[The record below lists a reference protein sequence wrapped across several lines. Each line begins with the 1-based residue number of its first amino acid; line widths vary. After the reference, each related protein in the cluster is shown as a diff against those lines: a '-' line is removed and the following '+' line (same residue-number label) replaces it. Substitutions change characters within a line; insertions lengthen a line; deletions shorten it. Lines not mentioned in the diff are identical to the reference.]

1 MRVIKQVG
9 TIQLIQGST
18 MAIGLYNLMNTETKE
33 VSYWFD
39 HRTKNELME
48 LNDEQFTTEAKEQF
62 KTAEIDDK
70 MYH

>member
-1 MRVIKQVG
+1 MNVIKQVG
-9 TIQLIQGST
+9 NIQLNQG
-18 MAIGLYNLMNTETKE
+18 NLMANGLFNLTNTETKQ

-48 LNDEQFTTEAKEQF
+48 LNDEAFISEANEQF